1 MRTATDTSPQR
12 VPLSHAAHGHAS
24 PPPIHAR
31 RVFFAR
37 RPSRQTSKSVRSS
50 PTHARFTKA
59 GFCMSSG
66 YVPPHLR
73 GSATGGET
81 PPPRGGGGG
90 GFGGDGGGFGS
101 AGPRTGGYGDA
112 RGGYGDSARGDR
124 GDYGGSFGGARRSQG
139 DAGSSPAAGREE
151 TPRGRGPP
159 DAIFLDWKPAAHISS
174 LTKEQ
179 VEDIRKRLDV
189 IVDVEEGQPIAAS
202 PIECFED
209 MVRPAA
215 ACVRL
220 AAARVAA
227 ARQKPQQPPWEGPAS
242 RQP

>member
-1 MRTATDTSPQR
+1 
-12 VPLSHAAHGHAS
+12 
-24 PPPIHAR
+24 
-31 RVFFAR
+31 
-37 RPSRQTSKSVRSS
+37 
-50 PTHARFTKA
+50 
-59 GFCMSSG
+59 MSSG

-73 GSATGGET
+73 GAATGGET
-81 PPPRGGGGG
+81 PPPRGGGG
-90 GFGGDGGGFGS
+90 FGDGGGDRFGGS
-101 AGPRTGGYGDA
+101 AGPRTGGYDRGND
-112 RGGYGDSARGDR
+112 RGGYGDGRT

-159 DAIFLDWKPAAHISS
+159 EAVFLDWKPAAHISN

-189 IVDVEEGQPIAAS
+189 IVDVEEGQPVAAS

-215 ACVRL
+215 ACAAL
-220 AAARVAA
+220 AAARTAT
-227 ARQKPQQPPWEGPAS
+227 ARQTPQQAPQEGPAS